1 MEMRMQSAHANRSPA
16 AQANGDA
23 QQSAAPFRF
32 LDHVALR
39 TLLSPFSEEE
49 FRTQYWERKPLVI
62 SRNNPG
68 YYGDLFTLEDFDET
82 IMRAPHYV
90 KVAEATQNKTA
101 RHHGT
106 SAKSRER
113 VLADMREGST
123 LVLDGVQQSNPN
135 LGLMCRE
142 LSKELGYGFQTNLYL
157 TPPNGKGFTPHW
169 DNHDVFVLQV
179 VGSKHWKVENE
190 RRLLPE
196 KEAVTP
202 EEDRAFK
209 GEVTSFTLEQGDMV
223 YIPRGFLHAAE
234 CGSESSLHI
243 TAGIYPSEWCD
254 LLVAIVNA
262 ATRQDEKLRAFL
274 PMGFLSTGREE
285 VADRVMA
292 ALRGMIDREFLQQVV
307 DMYRNDI
314 VKGFPLD
321 VSGQVTSFFR
331 PAPLTLDDQVRPRA
345 GTVYTIN
352 TAADS
357 VSIYVGARTVTFPG
371 FFGAALD
378 FALKTPRYAVRDLPG
393 DLEDEEKLAFAE
405 RVMQEGLIVR
415 K

>member
-1 MEMRMQSAHANRSPA
+1 METRMQSANANRTLASQGEA
-16 AQANGDA
+16 LA
-23 QQSAAPFRF
+23 SAAPFRF

-39 TLLSPFSEEE
+39 TLLSPVSEAE
-49 FRTQYWERKPLVI
+49 FRAQYWERKPLI
-62 SRNNPG
+62 IGRKNPG

-82 IMRAPHYV
+82 VTRAPSYI
-90 KVAEATQNKTA
+90 KTAEATANKNI
-101 RHHGT
+101 RHHGAG
-106 SAKSRER
+106 AKSRER

-123 LVLDGVQQSNPN
+123 LVLDSVQQGDPN

-142 LSKELGYGFQTNLYL
+142 LSKELGYNFQTNLYL

-202 EEDRAFK
+202 NEERVFQ

-243 TAGIYPSEWCD
+243 TAGIYPPEWAD

-262 ATRQDEKLRAFL
+262 AARRDEKLRTYL
-274 PMGFLSTGREE
+274 PMGFLNKGREE
-285 VADRVMA
+285 ISSRAME
-292 ALRGMIDREFLQQVV
+292 ALRGMLDRDFLEQAV
-307 DMYRNDI
+307 DLYRNDI

-321 VSGQVTSFFR
+321 VSGQISSFFQ
-331 PAPLTLDDQVRPRA
+331 PAPLTLDDQAGPRA

-352 TAADS
+352 TAAES
-357 VSIYVGARTVTFPG
+357 VSIYVGARTITFPD
-371 FFGAALD
+371 FFGEALD
-378 FALKTPRYAVRDLPG
+378 FALKTPCYAVRDLPG
-393 DLEDEEKLAFAE
+393 ELEDEERLAFAE
-405 RVMQEGLIVR
+405 RLMQEGLIVR